1 MWSLRNHWRSSPR
14 KQPTASQH
22 LSDFRFFGA
31 QLVSRVQQALP
42 INRMPVAPAPV
53 AQAGYIDRFD
63 GAKNV
68 VQQFNSRRS
77 SEPSIFPGA
86 HGAFAAT
93 TKLRTEPRVVVQ
105 QESLGQLRPIQ
116 PARGL

>member
-1 MWSLRNHWRSSPR
+1 QHPTPNERSKDIAFETLTYRSLNSMWSLRSHWRPSPR

-53 AQAGYIDRFD
+53 AQAGYINRLD

-68 VQQFNSRRS
+68 VQQFNSRNSR
-77 SEPSIFPGA
+77 EPSIFPGA
-86 HGAFAAT
+86 
-93 TKLRTEPRVVVQ
+93 
-105 QESLGQLRPIQ
+105 
-116 PARGL
+116 